1 MANLIYRSVSVV
13 GAAQIL
19 ASGATHYLP
28 AVIASAAS
36 LELGFSS
43 SLFFAAYS
51 LALAISGFAG
61 PVCGRLVDRL
71 GGRPVLMMSNVT
83 FALGLSMM
91 ALSTGTLSLFLS
103 FAILGLGMAMG
114 LFETAFSAIVRLFGK
129 NSRNA
134 ITGITL
140 FAGFASAIGWT
151 VSVYVETKYGWRGV
165 CWFWALLHLC
175 VGLPL
180 NAMLPSIDTQHKSLL
195 PTDDHSQSSPLD
207 ANQTATALK
216 IEEPAAPPEP
226 SKTVGVLLAFV
237 FAVSSFI
244 GMGLMSHLPRLLE
257 GMGVPL
263 AVAFSIGALVGPSQI
278 AGRLLDFGFMRK
290 MHPLI
295 STRLAALAH
304 PIGGA
309 LLLFIGGTFALPFV
323 ILHGLGNGILIISR
337 GTLPLAIY
345 GAKGYGQ
352 RQGWLMMPSKFA
364 QAAAPFAFGL
374 AVTEWGSNSLWLT
387 WGLSLSVFIALCLIP
402 IRPRV

>member
-1 MANLIYRSVSVV
+1 
-13 GAAQIL
+13 
-19 ASGATHYLP
+19 
-28 AVIASAAS
+28 
-36 LELGFSS
+36 
-43 SLFFAAYS
+43 
-51 LALAISGFAG
+51 
-61 PVCGRLVDRL
+61 
-71 GGRPVLMMSNVT
+71 
-83 FALGLSMM
+83 
-91 ALSTGTLSLFLS
+91 
-103 FAILGLGMAMG
+103 MAMG

-345 GAKGYGQ
+345 GAKGYGH